1 MDPHITYNISLSL
14 LNLTDAYVSPVTLKR
29 QPYKMTLLSA
39 WNPCELQIDRAGLID
54 GDVPLRSQNYRAVV
68 EKLGIKI
75 TSGFFFIKSSL
86 PTEK

>member
-1 MDPHITYNISLSL
+1 MFFYFDKKVDPHITYNISLSL

-54 GDVPLRSQNYRAVV
+54 GDVPLRSQN
-68 EKLGIKI
+68 LG
-75 TSGFFFIKSSL
+75 GFVKKNSV
-86 PTEK
+86 